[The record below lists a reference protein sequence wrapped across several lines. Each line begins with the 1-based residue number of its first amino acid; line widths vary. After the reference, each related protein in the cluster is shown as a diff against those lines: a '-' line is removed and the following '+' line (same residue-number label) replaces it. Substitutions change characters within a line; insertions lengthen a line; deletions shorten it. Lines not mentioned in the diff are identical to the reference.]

1 MQEDISAYEV
11 NIVIYSTILPLIL
24 SSLIFLLVINISD
37 CAKHQARCGH
47 AGVGGIG
54 PDDLEFLTYKTLLM
68 QKKKVTEVINKTEI
82 VTEANKM
89 MEKTAEAEEY
99 IKMKKVCGNL
109 VEIMKVSK
117 QLIKKV
123 SSELFREA
131 DEVRESVLFVMEL
144 GLM

>member
-1 MQEDISAYEV
+1 
-11 NIVIYSTILPLIL
+11 
-24 SSLIFLLVINISD
+24 
-37 CAKHQARCGH
+37 
-47 AGVGGIG
+47 
-54 PDDLEFLTYKTLLM
+54 
-68 QKKKVTEVINKTEI
+68 
-82 VTEANKM
+82 M